1 MASVSTSSVASDVA
15 DSPREGD
22 SPGTIYGTEI
32 LLEKLEPFILNNQ
45 AVSVD
50 HLSKPNVLSLS
61 DSIVKDV
68 DAKKEKCFNEDVA
81 TRLARWCLIAFIPIV
96 LLIILNLFTNDDTDP
111 GEGGDT
117 HYLSIILGVD
127 IALLFTC
134 YFLVLMGQ
142 LYGIPKC
149 LESLCC
155 KQQRRRSYLFKIET
169 RLTTVEQW
177 AVMRIANT
185 QILYKLRAIQSISEF
200 SAISGGLANHMIA
213 NLGPMTW
220 VGVGMLY
227 AAHMQ
232 CLDDSPF
239 HLDIADI
246 FVCIGVNGIVMIGL
260 FELNQF
266 DRGLKVGHYAGVGMA
281 IFILFACLIQGV
293 SISMA
298 EDNWTHLIVPILL
311 NVIAWPCFLYWMGPI
326 QYLAGFPWCGG
337 ISSPESAEQY
347 EQQLNAYCGEGYTY
361 YVDEEDKDK
370 ECKEQRV
377 YTKPGNG
384 RVEVTDKLSDDVEE
398 MKTKS
403 GDGAGDV
410 QSLTDEQLEEKCKR
424 DYIKSRELREK
435 VTTLS
440 MKCVFFEG
448 TAIYCVTLAL
458 AWYLTQWGNTC
469 DWGCIAN
476 LN

>member
-22 SPGTIYGTEI
+22 SPGTIYGKEI
-32 LLEKLEPFILNNQ
+32 LLDKLEPFILNKKNQ

-61 DSIVKDV
+61 DTIVKDV

-96 LLIILNLFTNDDTDP
+96 LLIILNFLTNDNTDP
-111 GEGGDT
+111 GEGDDT

-155 KQQRRRSYLFKIET
+155 KNQRRRSYLFKIET

-213 NLGPMTW
+213 SLGPISW
-220 VGVGMLY
+220 VGVSMLF
-227 AAHMQ
+227 AAHM
-232 CLDDSPF
+232 PTTRI
-239 HLDIADI
+239 DIADA
-246 FVCIGVNGIVMIGL
+246 FLCIGVNGIVMIGM
-260 FELNQF
+260 FELNTG
-266 DRGLKVGHYAGVGMA
+266 DTGLVIGHYVGVGMA

-298 EDNWTHLIVPILL
+298 EENWTHLIMPVLL

-326 QYLAGFPWCGG
+326 QYLCGFPWCGG
-337 ISSPESAEQY
+337 ISSKDSAKQY
-347 EQQLNAYCGEGYTY
+347 EQQFYAYWGEGYTY
-361 YVDEEDKDK
+361 YVHEEDKDK
-370 ECKEQRV
+370 AYKDQRV

-384 RVEVTDKLSDDVEE
+384 RVEVTDKLSEDFQEA
-398 MKTKS
+398 KRKR

-410 QSLTDEQLEEKCKR
+410 GSLTDEQLEEELKTK
-424 DYIKSRELREK
+424 YIETRELREK

-440 MKCVFFEG
+440 RKCVFFEG
-448 TAIYCVTLAL
+448 TAIYCVQFAL
-458 AWYLTQWGNTC
+458 AWYLFQWGNTC
-469 DWGCIAN
+469 DYGCITN
-476 LN
+476 TWD